1 MEGAVIGTGK
11 LTATKVRALKE
22 PGRYGDG
29 AGLMLVIGSDGS
41 RKWVLRLQADGRRR
55 DFGLGSAADVTLAN
69 ARSEAERL
77 RQMVRAGLD
86 PVAERNR
93 VADPV
98 PTFSEA
104 ARRVHAEHRPT
115 WKNAKHA
122 AQWLT
127 TLEAYAF
134 PHFGDVSVAD
144 VTGPMV
150 RNALADI
157 WLTLPETAR
166 RVRQRIGAVLDW
178 AHAKGYRSSEAPRAM
193 LTAGR
198 GLPRQP
204 KNRGHFAALGWK
216 AVPAFLQALDR
227 TPHAGEGTKL
237 AVRFL
242 ILTAARSGEVRGA
255 LWSEIDHEARVWSI
269 PGERMKAGRPHTV
282 PLSNAAMAVLERA
295 ALMRMSDDADALVFP
310 GERRGRPLSDMTLT
324 MALRRMKADCT
335 VHGFRS
341 SFRDWAAEA
350 TNFPREVAEAAL
362 AHVLADKVEAAYRR
376 SDLLEKRRKLMEAWA
391 GFCTGANGKVIS
403 LSRTGSA

>member
-1 MEGAVIGTGK
+1 MTGTGK

-29 AGLMLVIGSDGS
+29 AGLMLVVGADGS
-41 RKWVLRLQADGRRR
+41 RKWVLRVQADGKRR
-55 DFGLGSAADVTLAN
+55 DFGLGSAADVTLAD
-69 ARSEAERL
+69 ARAEAERL

-86 PVAERNR
+86 PVAERKR
-93 VADPV
+93 VPDAL
-98 PTFSEA
+98 PTFREA
-104 ARRVHAEHRPT
+104 AVQVHAEHRPT

-127 TLEAYAF
+127 TLEAHAF

-150 RNALADI
+150 RDALADI

-178 AHAKGYRSSEAPRAM
+178 AHAKGYRTSEAPRAM

-216 AVPAFLQALDR
+216 AVPKFLLDLDA

-255 LWSEIDHEARVWSI
+255 RWSEMDLDARVWSI

-282 PLSNAAMAVLERA
+282 PLSDAAVAVLQRA
-295 ALMRMSDDADALVFP
+295 TALRTSDDADALIFP
-310 GERRGRPLSDMTLT
+310 GERRGQPMSDMTLT

-335 VHGFRS
+335 AHGFRS

-376 SDLLEKRRKLMEAWA
+376 SDLLEKRRRMMDAWA
-391 GFCTGANGKVIS
+391 GFCVGANGKV
-403 LSRTGSA
+403 LPMARAKRA

>member
-1 MEGAVIGTGK
+1 MAGVGK

-29 AGLMLVIGSDGS
+29 AGLMLVVGTDGS
-41 RKWVLRLQADGRRR
+41 RKWVLRLQAGGKRR
-55 DFGLGSAADVTLAN
+55 DFGLGPAAAVTLAA
-69 ARSEAERL
+69 ARAEADRL

-98 PTFSEA
+98 PTFAES
-104 ARRVHAEHRPT
+104 ARRVHSEHRPT
-115 WKNAKHA
+115 WKNKKHA

-127 TLEAYAF
+127 SLEVHAF

-150 RNALADI
+150 RNALAEI

-178 AHAKGYRSSEAPRAM
+178 AHAKGYRASEAPRAM

-204 KNRGHFAALGWK
+204 KNRRHFAALGWK
-216 AVPAFLQALDR
+216 AVPAFLAALDA

-255 LWSEIDHEARVWSI
+255 TWSEIDLDARVWSI
-269 PGERMKAGRPHTV
+269 PGGRMKAGRPHAV
-282 PLSNAAMAVLERA
+282 PLSDAAIAVLTQA
-295 ALMRMSDDADALVFP
+295 AEMRITDVPDALVFP
-310 GERRGRPLSDMTLT
+310 GERRGRPMSDMTLT
-324 MALRRMKADCT
+324 MALRRMKASCT
-335 VHGFRS
+335 AHGFRS

-376 SDLLEKRRKLMEAWA
+376 SDLLEKRRKMMDAWA
-391 GFCTGANGKVIS
+391 GFCVGANGKV
-403 LSRTGSA
+403 LPMARAKRA

>member
-1 MEGAVIGTGK
+1 MTGTGK

-29 AGLMLVIGSDGS
+29 AGLMLVVGADGS
-41 RKWVLRLQADGRRR
+41 RKWVLRLQADGKRR
-55 DFGLGSAADVTLAN
+55 DFGLGSAIEVSLAD
-69 ARSEAERL
+69 ARVEAERL

-86 PVAERNR
+86 PVAERKK

-98 PTFSEA
+98 PTFADA
-104 ARRVHAEHRPT
+104 ARRVHAEHEPT

-127 TLEAYAF
+127 SLEAHAF
-134 PHFGDVSVAD
+134 PHFGTVSVTE

-150 RNALADI
+150 RDALAEI

-166 RVRQRIGAVLDW
+166 RVRQRIATVLDW
-178 AHAKGYRSSEAPRAM
+178 AHAKGYRAAEAPRAM

-204 KNRGHFAALGWK
+204 KARQHFAALGWK
-216 AVPAFLQALDR
+216 AVPKFLQDLDA
-227 TPHAGEGTKL
+227 TPHAGEVTKL

-255 LWSEIDHEARVWSI
+255 TWREVDLDARVWSI
-269 PGERMKAGRPHTV
+269 PAGRMKAGRPHAV
-282 PLSNAAMAVLERA
+282 PLSDATVAVLQRA
-295 ALMRMSDDADALVFP
+295 AEMRMSDDPDALVFP
-310 GERRGRPLSDMTLT
+310 GERRGRPMSDMTLT

-335 VHGFRS
+335 AHGFRS

-376 SDLLEKRRKLMEAWA
+376 SDLLEKRRRMMDAWA
-391 GFCTGANGKVIS
+391 GFCTGGNGKVVPMA
-403 LSRTGSA
+403 RAGRA

>member
-1 MEGAVIGTGK
+1 MAGK
-11 LTATKVRALKE
+11 HLLTAAEVRALKE

-29 AGLMLVIGSDGS
+29 AGLMLVIGTDGS
-41 RKWVLRLQADGRRR
+41 RKWVFRLQSGGKRR
-55 DFGLGSAADVTLAN
+55 DFGLGSAADVTLAD
-69 ARSEAERL
+69 ARDKAEQL

-86 PVAERNR
+86 PVVERKR

-98 PTFSEA
+98 PTFAEA

-122 AQWLT
+122 SQWLT
-127 TLEAYAF
+127 TLEAHAF
-134 PHFGDVSVAD
+134 PHFGGVSVAD

-150 RNALADI
+150 RDALAEI

-178 AHAKGYRSSEAPRAM
+178 AHAKGYRTSEAPRAM

-204 KNRGHFAALGWK
+204 KNREHFAALGWK
-216 AVPAFLQALDR
+216 AVPAFLRELDA
-227 TPHAGEGTKL
+227 TPHAGAGTKL

-255 LWSEIDHEARVWSI
+255 TWREIDLDARVWSI
-269 PGERMKAGRPHTV
+269 PGDRMKAGRPHAV
-282 PLSNAAMAVLERA
+282 PLSEPAVAVLQRA
-295 ALMRMSDDADALVFP
+295 AEMRMSDDPDALVFP

-324 MALRRMKADCT
+324 MALRRMGAGCT
-335 VHGFRS
+335 AHGFRS

-376 SDLLEKRRKLMEAWA
+376 SDLLEKRRKMMGAWA
-391 GFCTGANGKVIS
+391 TFCTGGNGKVVPIA
-403 LSRTGSA
+403 RAGRA